1 MKTLHLSIM
10 ITSLCILSFTSFHS
24 VDSMYE
30 KRQDCKTGMVC
41 FIPSD
46 FIKYSFYHDQKLW
59 WVKTFS
65 YLSPLDDHTMEV
77 NVTDESKKGDV
88 LLGSDW
94 WATNSSQ
101 SREHVSLMTGISDEE
116 IVGAHTCCY
125 TFTYLMPS
133 PVEKNS
139 WLKLANT
146 SYLNSKISKDN
157 YNWNGYERSV
167 VVINDKN
174 IKQIVD
180 KQTGILLLLENHNA
194 NPVYRVSTI
203 RLTDTNIIQTSNVFT
218 NASNVVS
225 NVAVNATSNES
236 RYTSPTLEHSF
247 LFPHQ
252 QFESGIAAM
261 NIKCLQDLQLIIK
274 AEDGSPDCVKSK
286 DVVKLEERGWAK

>member
-10 ITSLCILSFTSFHS
+10 ILALCIMCLIPFHQ
-24 VDSMYE
+24 VDAASE
-30 KRQDCKTGMVC
+30 KRQDCKKGMVC

-46 FIKYSFYHDQKLW
+46 FIKYSFYQDQKLW

-65 YLSPLDDHTMEV
+65 YLNSLDDHTIEV

-101 SREHVSLMTGISDEE
+101 SREHVSLLTGISDEE
-116 IVGAHTCCY
+116 IVGTNTCCY

-133 PVEKNS
+133 PVEQITKPKFEKTINI
-139 WLKLANT
+139 T
-146 SYLNSKISKDN
+146 YLNSKTSEGN

-180 KQTGILLLLENHNA
+180 KQTGILLFLENHNV
-194 NPVYRVSTI
+194 NPIYRVSTI
-203 RLTDTNIIQTSNVFT
+203 RLTNTNIIQTSNVFT
-218 NASNVVS
+218 NASNVGS
-225 NVAVNATSNES
+225 NVAVNTTSNVLQYIPS
-236 RYTSPTLEHSF
+236 TLKQSF
-247 LFPHQ
+247 LSPHK
-252 QFESGIAAM
+252 QFESGITAM
-261 NIKCLQDLQLIIK
+261 DVKCLQDLQLIIK
-274 AEDGSPDCVKSK
+274 A
-286 DVVKLEERGWAK
+286 